1 MSLDSTRNNISRCMS
16 EIAALRK
23 KDADE
28 ALKESRAMEK
38 QNRAIEAA
46 DRASSISITK
56 SRLREAER
64 AGKEM
69 ANVTKKRADV
79 QKKLSDK
86 QKQLDRY
93 KFELERKE
101 KQERD
106 GIDREENNRLK
117 SRKRLQDN
125 LLKQQRNLELMA
137 IDEMSESV
145 SVALSASDDIMEY
158 DVFISHASEDK
169 DSFVRN
175 FANLLRERGVRVWYD
190 EFTLKWGD
198 SLRREIDKGLAK
210 SKFGIV
216 VLSKSFFAKNWTQHE
231 LDGLVTLE
239 LNGESKILPIW
250 HEVSK
255 DQVRGYSS
263 TLADKK
269 AANTA
274 LQTAEEIAD
283 DLEELLKS

>member
-1 MSLDSTRNNISRCMS
+1 MSD
-16 EIAALRK
+16 IAALRK

-28 ALKESRAMEK
+28 VSKEARALKK
-38 QNRAIEAA
+38 QNRALDAA
-46 DRASSISITK
+46 NKTSSISTTN

-64 AGKEM
+64 ASKDI
-69 ANVTKKRADV
+69 ATAIKKRADF
-79 QKKLSDK
+79 QKKISEK

-93 KFELERKE
+93 KSELERKE

-106 GIDREENNRLK
+106 KIDREEKSRLK
-117 SRKRLQDN
+117 ARKRLQDN
-125 LLKQQRNLELMA
+125 LLQQHKKLERAA
-137 IDEMSESV
+137 INDASKFPINNVSKEIESP
-145 SVALSASDDIMEY
+145 EY

-175 FANLLRERGVRVWYD
+175 FANLLSERGVRVWYD

-198 SLRREIDKGLAK
+198 SLRREIDKGLTK

-255 DQVRGYSS
+255 DQVKSFS
-263 TLADKK
+263 PTLADKK

-274 LQTAEEIAD
+274 LQTAEEIANE
-283 DLEELLKS
+283 LEDLLKS